1 MLHPL
6 LLYPLWSCCGGFPG
20 HQVRNSPRKRPRSL
34 SGQPVPELS
43 HPHSTEVLPSV
54 HTALPVPVV
63 SIASSY
69 PWAPLKKK
77 TWLRPLCTSPFRY
90 LNTSMNSP
98 ESSSGGTVPAPSAS
112 LSRGAPIPSPFPRP
126 LTGLSSR
133 SSMCLLH
140 RGAHSAPSM
149 ASPVPSRRAGTLPRP
164 AASAQLGVLRDHQLH
179 LRQAAFQDDPMPG
192 LVPPKARTLLFSSLS
207 SRRFPPAHLS
217 GPSGWQ
223 HLPSVYQQPMLPGL
237 SAAVLLSVPHP
248 PDRPC
253 RASTA
258 LYHP

>member
-1 MLHPL
+1 
-6 LLYPLWSCCGGFPG
+6 
-20 HQVRNSPRKRPRSL
+20 
-34 SGQPVPELS
+34 
-43 HPHSTEVLPSV
+43 
-54 HTALPVPVV
+54 
-63 SIASSY
+63 
-69 PWAPLKKK
+69 
-77 TWLRPLCTSPFRY
+77 
-90 LNTSMNSP
+90 MNSP

-112 LSRGAPIPSPFPRP
+112 LSRGAPVPSPFPRP

-149 ASPVPSRRAGTLPRP
+149 ASPAPSRRAGSLPRP

-179 LRQAAFQDDPMPG
+179 LHQAAFQDDPMPG

-237 SAAVLLSVPHP
+237 SAAVVLSVPHP